1 MSPPHVPLGPAVC
14 VRGVSCAVGSAPM
27 DRAGGLGRGRF
38 RFRFLGVGTR
48 LPDTGGRPVFFVVQ
62 GVARLC
68 GSDGLLYMRAGV
80 CEHVCVCVGGE
91 KQTQ

>member
-1 MSPPHVPLGPAVC
+1 
-14 VRGVSCAVGSAPM
+14 M

-38 RFRFLGVGTR
+38 RLRFLGVGTR
-48 LPDTGGRPVFFVVQ
+48 SPDTGGRPVFFVVQ
-62 GVARLC
+62 GGGEVVWLA
-68 GSDGLLYMRAGV
+68 GLLYMRAGV

>member
-1 MSPPHVPLGPAVC
+1 M
-14 VRGVSCAVGSAPM
+14 
-27 DRAGGLGRGRF
+27 
-38 RFRFLGVGTR
+38 
-48 LPDTGGRPVFFVVQ
+48 PDTGGRPVFFVVQ

-80 CEHVCVCVGGE
+80 CAHVCVCVGGE